1 MQSVIDENEKVLASA
16 KRTFD
21 MISEAMKSTSSSSLA
36 TKRTKIDTTTT
47 VLKNDTNLSTTT
59 ISSIVTPTNATGNK
73 KQLTRPTILTFTAA
87 HDRFARLQL
96 LSTHTLY
103 DLVSTLCK
111 HTSIGYEGADGPD
124 DHLWYI
130 TYNGLEYESSDIE
143 CQSPL
148 RANQTRLVDL
158 SLKEGSTMKLT
169 YDYGTTSQYDITL
182 VSVDEDLNSQDI
194 TSFTRNRPRS
204 VMPASYK
211 KYEPENTHTTPFNLD
226 ELFKNLNTWIFEKG
240 SNVSVNLFQGGRKKN
255 FGHMDNQ
262 FTMLY
267 LPVKPNDLVNWLN
280 CFNVGKFKVYDGMFI
295 SYNHLM
301 IHISHTHILSLSQP
315 QVSSQQVSR
324 RMDMNTTLGS
334 QWYLFLVQS

>member
-1 MQSVIDENEKVLASA
+1 M
-16 KRTFD
+16 
-21 MISEAMKSTSSSSLA
+21 
-36 TKRTKIDTTTT
+36 
-47 VLKNDTNLSTTT
+47 
-59 ISSIVTPTNATGNK
+59 
-73 KQLTRPTILTFTAA
+73 TFTAT

-103 DLVSTLCK
+103 DLVSTLCR

-158 SLKEGSTMKLT
+158 SLEEGSTMKLT

-182 VSVDEDLNSQDI
+182 VSVDEDLSSEDI
-194 TSFTRNRPRS
+194 TSFPRNQPRS
-204 VMPASYK
+204 IMPASYK
-211 KYEPENTHTTPFNLD
+211 KYEPEDTNITSPNLD
-226 ELFKNLNTWIFEKG
+226 ELFQNLNTWIFDKG

-267 LPVKPNDLVNWLN
+267 LPVKPDDLANWLN
-280 CFNVGKFKVYDGMFI
+280 CFNVGKF
-295 SYNHLM
+295 
-301 IHISHTHILSLSQP
+301 
-315 QVSSQQVSR
+315 SSE
-324 RMDMNTTLGS
+324 
-334 QWYLFLVQS
+334 

>member
-1 MQSVIDENEKVLASA
+1 MQSVIEENEAILASS

-21 MISEAMKSTSSSSLA
+21 MISEAMKSSSSSLD
-36 TKRTKIDTTTT
+36 TKRTKLDTATATA
-47 VLKNDTNLSTTT
+47 LKNDINNESRANT
-59 ISSIVTPTNATGNK
+59 SSVVTPTNATTNK

-103 DLVSTLCK
+103 DLVSTLCR

-158 SLKEGSTMKLT
+158 SLKKGGTLKLT
-169 YDYGTTSQYDITL
+169 YDYGTTSQYEITL
-182 VSVDEDLNSQDI
+182 VSVDEDLSSQDI
-194 TSFTRNRPRS
+194 TSFPRNQPRS
-204 VMPASYK
+204 VMPVSYK
-211 KYEPENTHTTPFNLD
+211 KYQPEDTHTTPSNLD
-226 ELFKNLNTWIFEKG
+226 ERFQNLNTWIFGKG

-255 FGHMDNQ
+255 FGHMNNQ
-262 FTMLY
+262 FTMMY
-267 LPVKPNDLVNWLN
+267 LPVKPDDLANWLN
-280 CFNVGKFKVYDGMFI
+280 CFDAGEFSSLCIAACFIYDTYLIFI
-295 SYNHLM
+295 SYLFH
-301 IHISHTHILSLSQP
+301 
-315 QVSSQQVSR
+315 SR
-324 RMDMNTTLGS
+324 KYQAS
-334 QWYLFLVQS
+334 WYRDGWI